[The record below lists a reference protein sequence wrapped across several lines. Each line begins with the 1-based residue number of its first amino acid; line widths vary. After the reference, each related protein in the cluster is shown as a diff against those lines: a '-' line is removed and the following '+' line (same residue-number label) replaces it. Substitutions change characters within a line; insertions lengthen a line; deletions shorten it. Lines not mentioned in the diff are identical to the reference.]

1 MPPEQ
6 SKPEGLTRRELF
18 ERLARMAGLVA
29 VTGGSGELIR
39 RTLCNGGKPT
49 LSLCDRCGVF
59 EDCRLPEA
67 RAQRRKGLGLVTPV
81 RRRGDGDVAA
91 EQPLC
96 EDGKARR
103 AEAAE
108 HKTEA

>member
-1 MPPEQ
+1 MQSEQ
-6 SKPEGLTRRELF
+6 SNHKGVTRRRFF
-18 ERLARMAGLVA
+18 EHLARIAGLAAVA
-29 VTGGSGELIR
+29 GGSAALIR
-39 RTLCNGGKPT
+39 RTLCSGGKPT
-49 LSLCDRCGVF
+49 LSLCARCGVF

-81 RRRGDGDVAA
+81 RRRRDGTAAA

-103 AEAAE
+103 A
-108 HKTEA
+108 